1 LVQAMLGAYP
11 APHVVPEA
19 RAKGKAM
26 TSTTFDTAQYKTRI
40 RAEWRDAALGWRVWF
55 DVLDAENAGFAVS
68 RRLIQLAGIGPGM
81 LC

>member
-1 LVQAMLGAYP
+1 
-11 APHVVPEA
+11 
-19 RAKGKAM
+19 M
-26 TSTTFDTAQYKTRI
+26 TSTTFDAVQYKTRV